1 MSRLSKMG
9 ILAKG
14 GAAISQLQDLRVI
27 SFDKTGTLTKG
38 TPELTDYWFEDET
51 IIPAVVAM
59 ENNRHTHWRK
69 QLFKDSATGHFLKK
83 KSKWKCL

>member
-1 MSRLSKMG
+1 MG

-38 TPELTDYWFEDET
+38 T
-51 IIPAVVAM
+51 
-59 ENNRHTHWRK
+59 
-69 QLFKDSATGHFLKK
+69 QS
-83 KSKWKCL
+83 